1 MAYQNGAWPSPYG
14 APVPTLTFNDPNL
27 GPVVESYAYQ
37 ELSARHQISQAE
49 NVALRMDN
57 LALRQ
62 KHFDSF
68 QRKVSDAHLKEMLS
82 YDQYSFFEDN
92 GNRPC
97 ALIENQAKQAKP
109 VRISDCYVFS
119 AICAVDYVSEALS
132 VDVTFSKPDGSVQSF
147 SVPAEKY
154 SPNALFT
161 EFSKHGGTLAYN
173 PHSGK
178 GHELF
183 YAYIS
188 GKLDWNS
195 VYVKNMTGWYSANS
209 KAWEFSPGTMYDL
222 SQPVLH
228 TESLDSSELLLLS
241 LFFTFSLLRGRL
253 SDDMS
258 FGIPF
263 YAISGNE
270 KIPFDVS
277 LNEKPSAFR
286 ERLLGAKNKPLIVIE
301 GTTFN
306 SDGNRYKEKE
316 NQRILLEMAKQ
327 FPDVIFILVSDQP
340 SPFGRENCLPITGFP
355 PKRSAQRIVATSAE
369 LVDFVKNNPQVVD
382 CALNRGFQDSLS
394 TTDEEHPARRQ
405 IATLGAV
412 SELLIE
418 FFRIQRPDLLCRIS
432 SAYRSCLDMCRRAW
446 DCWEDDMIPNKFRS
460 SLFEARHDHVLRF
473 ENKDLLTGKFDSGNT
488 ALYDDSFIFISTKLL
503 KQIIEKYMPDFTPNK
518 VLQELEATQIISKPC
533 KEYLTLGEGEY
544 IEPRLRKIPRAFCN
558 RLGERDIINI
568 N

>member
-14 APVPTLTFNDPNL
+14 APVPATIFDDPNL
-27 GPVVESYAYQ
+27 GPVVDFSVYQ
-37 ELSARHQISQAE
+37 NLSAWCQNSQAE
-49 NVALRMDN
+49 NAALRTDN

-62 KHFDSF
+62 KLFDSF
-68 QRKVSDAHLKEMLS
+68 QRKAFDAHLKEILS
-82 YDQYSFFEDN
+82 YDQYSFVEDC
-92 GNRPC
+92 GKRPC
-97 ALIENQAKQAKP
+97 ALIENQANQAKAD
-109 VRISDCYVFS
+109 RISDCYGFS
-119 AICAVDYVSEALS
+119 AICAFDCISEAFS

-178 GHELF
+178 GCMLF
-183 YAYIS
+183 FAYIS
-188 GKLDWNS
+188 GKLDWNT
-195 VYVKNMTGWYSANS
+195 VYVKNKTGWYSTNS
-209 KAWEFSPGTMYDL
+209 KVWEFSPGTVYNL
-222 SQPVLH
+222 SLPALYA
-228 TESLDSSELLLLS
+228 ESLDSSESLLLS
-241 LFFTFSLLRGRL
+241 LFFTFTLLRGRL
-253 SDDMS
+253 PGGMS

-263 YAISGNE
+263 DAISENE
-270 KIPFDVS
+270 IIPFDAS

-286 ERLLGAKNKPLIVIE
+286 ESILDAKSKPLIAVE

-306 SDGNRYKEKE
+306 GAGNQYKEKE
-316 NQRILLEMAKQ
+316 NQRTLLETAKQ
-327 FPDVIFILVSDQP
+327 FPDVIFILVSDRP
-340 SPFGRENCLPITGFP
+340 SRFGKEHCLPVTGFP

-369 LVDFVKNNPQVVD
+369 FVDFVKNNPQVVD

-558 RLGERDIINI
+558 RLGERDIINM